1 MTFGSHGISLFIE
14 LELLLTFVHYS
25 YSSK

>member
-1 MTFGSHGISLFIE
+1 MTDGIRLFTE

-25 YSSK
+25 YLAE